1 MIDIVVSKTIYGRI
15 EEVFRKL
22 LDVSSYSQWWSLPV
36 TNIEPQIHLIKINPI
51 KFVGIS
57 LLRTDYSENKF
68 IDFEYVGGP
77 FRGKGRWSFKVLS
90 SNDTIEISYH
100 IQLTPQNR
108 LIGMIAKT
116 DLFKQKHTNDIIR
129 IINAL

>member
-1 MIDIVVSKTIYGRI
+1 MIDIDVSKTIYGRI
-15 EEVFRKL
+15 EDVFRKL

-36 TNIEPQIHLIKINPI
+36 TNIEPQNYLIKIYPL

-68 IDFEYVGGP
+68 IDFEYVSGP
-77 FRGKGRWSFKVLS
+77 FRGKGRWSFKVLT
-90 SNDTIEISYH
+90 SNGTIEISYH
-100 IQLTPQNR
+100 IQLTPKNR

-116 DLFKQKHTNDIIR
+116 DLFIEKHTNDIMR
-129 IINAL
+129 IIDAL